1 MQWTSLG
8 RAGGRRDGGSDLFLC
23 LLQYKCRKEET
34 IGKNLKK
41 KQFSSP
47 LLHHISCDLL
57 VV

>member
-34 IGKNLKK
+34 IGKHLKK
-41 KQFSSP
+41 AVFLTTTSS
-47 LLHHISCDLL
+47 H
-57 VV
+57 